1 MHLKTLCVLLK
12 YVVIFQATALP
23 LEMLLGS
30 FCGELQLSGTFTG
43 DDSAGRVPPKGG
55 EEFRGGWVWLRREF
69 EDQGSHSRTVL
80 SKMGLPFLKIGQEVP
95 LPTREKRLELPLN
108 ACFLICVLYYIITF
122 LM

>member
-43 DDSAGRVPPKGG
+43 DDSAGRVPPKGEKSS
-55 EEFRGGWVWLRREF
+55 EEGGYGYLRTKAHILE
-69 EDQGSHSRTVL
+69 QYCLKWGCL
-80 SKMGLPFLKIGQEVP
+80 S
-95 LPTREKRLELPLN
+95 
-108 ACFLICVLYYIITF
+108 
-122 LM
+122 